1 MTPTWKSS
9 GIRSRDSEAEIITG
23 ARVEP
28 PGQEARAIE
37 EKILSLLNRRPCTAR
52 DVSDSLGIPLPG
64 TAKVIGRLLESGLIR
79 ENLHDQDRFYTSVER
94 E

>member
-1 MTPTWKSS
+1 MTLIYKDDISALFRCPECDFKWRICEVK
-9 GIRSRDSEAEIITG
+9 GCKLQALREVWIKVR
-23 ARVEP
+23 
-28 PGQEARAIE
+28 
-37 EKILSLLNRRPCTAR
+37 
-52 DVSDSLGIPLPG
+52 DSLGIPLPG